1 MPAPIKVIKMTEE
14 ERQAFNEFGA
24 QVKAL
29 RLKDAAAIEIVKEK
43 TEEWKAINKELT
55 EKVKDFDD
63 FVSSLK
69 NAVTKITE

>member
-1 MPAPIKVIKMTEE
+1 MTEE